1 MPLTLS
7 ITYTEERKGWML
19 GMSKITWSHM
29 EVSKLLLPDP
39 GSPPPPTPHC
49 KRDAEER
56 AALTLRLALEDALI
70 ASGSDMPMAMTAFW

>member
-7 ITYTEERKGWML
+7 ITYPEGRKDWML

-39 GSPPPPTPHC
+39 CSPHPPLPSW
-49 KRDAEER
+49 
-56 AALTLRLALEDALI
+56 L
-70 ASGSDMPMAMTAFW
+70 SDKESTC